1 MQKGVSMKKIALLLV
16 LTFCVNSVLADN
28 LFQNSNPFPQT
39 SPEKL
44 NNIYEAE
51 QSTLIQEVKQEK
63 KSRFRKGKNL
73 QEQEIKNNEKLLYT
87 YPPNS
92 STNEGVQNGSFYT
105 FK

>member
-1 MQKGVSMKKIALLLV
+1 MKKIALLLV
-16 LTFCVNSVLADN
+16 LTFCVNSVMADN
-28 LFQNSNPFPQT
+28 LFQDTNPFPQT
-39 SPEKL
+39 NPEKL

-63 KSRFRKGKNL
+63 KSRIKKGKNI

-87 YPPNS
+87 YPPNAGTNAG
-92 STNEGVQNGSFYT
+92 TNEGVQNGSFYM

>member
-1 MQKGVSMKKIALLLV
+1 MKKLALLLV

-28 LFQNSNPFPQT
+28 LFQDTNPFPQT
-39 SPEKL
+39 NPEKL

-63 KSRFRKGKNL
+63 KARIKKGKNL
-73 QEQEIKNNEKLLYT
+73 KEQEIKNNEKLLYT
-87 YPPNS
+87 YPPNT
-92 STNEGVQNGSFYT
+92 STHEGVQNGSFYV